1 MPLVATF
8 RTLAPCGEKHTVVLL
23 TTARPYSRDGRPV
36 CVLNGRAYGPG
47 ELPEGV
53 LVTRSRDFRAVEA
66 LRRAGFRLEA
76 PDASPRGATPN
87 AADKADWGGFW

>member
-1 MPLVATF
+1 MPLVATL

-36 CVLNGRAYGPG
+36 CVLNGRAYRPG

-53 LVTRSRDFRAVEA
+53 LVTRSRDFRQVEA
-66 LRRAGFRLEA
+66 MRRAGFRLEA
-76 PDASPRGATPN
+76 PDASPRSPHPGASER
-87 AADKADWGGFW
+87 AGWGLW